1 MFFLWNISSLR
12 LVTVVFAPEWPI
24 HNIDIKI
31 EISIAI
37 DIDIKHEIDFV
48 DLKGLAFH
56 IQI

>member
-1 MFFLWNISSLR
+1 M
-12 LVTVVFAPEWPI
+12 VVFPLNGQY
-24 HNIDIKI
+24 NIDIKI

-48 DLKGLAFH
+48 DLKRLAFH